1 MKTFRIKNR
10 NTGVKKLFAIA
21 LIMAVM
27 ITMIPTDTSAYT
39 DYPCTTNKA
48 DADLFP
54 FPYDMNVLS
63 QYLYG
68 SEKNLTGKVKSNY
81 FKRVPREWYARERP
95 SNLICVGIATVNKK
109 NRGGRTAA
117 PVYFYPGYTTKN
129 WHDQRI
135 ADLSKTVFAY
145 RGPGYPNSTN
155 QNIAFYC
162 AETTEFEILG
172 YNDQWV
178 AVWDVGGIDVGC
190 GLSTTCG
197 GIGTEQYGSW
207 KPAVYFIK
215 RSDVYIM
222 DSRNKDLNVPKVTA
236 SGTATCDIL
245 VKTTPASDKYVASGL
260 IKSNQLFQVT
270 NPTPIN
276 GHYQIYYRNGLY
288 YVNAR
293 WVNLKRADE
302 KRGEIA
308 YTAVVTSSDS
318 VDIKAS
324 PSDSASVVGAAKR
337 DFKVDVVKK
346 NAGNGYSQ
354 IWFNSKEC
362 YIKTKTL
369 GNFTGRISAKTI
381 SKLGK
386 AKGTL
391 FLNGPWSSY
400 GATAYSA
407 EAIKILKKYKMDESR
422 AYRKLKAANGSY
434 PMSDGDSGIV
444 YSKSKFVISKKYK
457 EYATIYKILYNG
469 MICYVP
475 IKSVE
480 HTKFNYYKTGKGK
493 VKTKSESKYLTITA
507 TRRAQKEANVETYK
521 IKGRYYFKLDDIANL
536 MSPSNK
542 SFKVAYKKNC
552 IVVNSMC
559 PYSGSASLKKGDG
572 KSHYAVPST
581 MSIIWDGKAI
591 GIPCYK
597 ISGKYYVNIHDIA
610 YMTDSE
616 IVDGSA
622 GGYVLGTTY
631 PNEVE
636 AYG

>member
-1 MKTFRIKNR
+1 MKAFLIKKGK
-10 NTGVKKLFAIA
+10 TGVKKLFAIT
-21 LIMAVM
+21 LIMAIM

-39 DYPCTTNKA
+39 DYPCMTDKA
-48 DADLFP
+48 DAELFP

-81 FKRVPREWYARERP
+81 FKRVPREWYARELP
-95 SNLICVGIATVNKK
+95 ASLTCVGIATVNKK

-117 PVYFYPGYTTKN
+117 PIYFYPGYTTKN

-135 ADLSKTVFAY
+135 TDLSKTVYAY
-145 RGPGYPNSTN
+145 RGPSYPDSTN

-162 AETTEFEILG
+162 AEGTEFEILG

-207 KPAVYFIK
+207 KPAVYFVK
-215 RSDVYIM
+215 RSDVYIQ

-236 SGTATCDIL
+236 SGTATCGIL
-245 VKTTPASDKYVASGL
+245 VKTTPASDKYVESGL
-260 IKSNQLFQVT
+260 IKSNQLFQIT
-270 NPTPIN
+270 NQTPIN

-288 YVNAR
+288 YVNAK

-302 KRGEIA
+302 KRSEIA
-308 YTAVVTSSDS
+308 YTAVVTGSDP

-324 PSDSASVVGAAKR
+324 PSDSASVVGAAKKN
-337 DFKVDVVKK
+337 FKVDVVKK
-346 NAGNGYSQ
+346 NAGNGYSE
-354 IWFNSKEC
+354 IWFNSKKC
-362 YIKTKTL
+362 YIKTKAL
-369 GNFTGRISAKTI
+369 KNFVAIVSAKTI

-386 AKGTL
+386 VKGILT
-391 FLNGPWSSY
+391 LNGAWSSY
-400 GATAYSA
+400 GATAYST
-407 EAIKILKKYKMDESR
+407 EAIKILKKYKMDEKS
-422 AYRKLKAANGSY
+422 AYRKLQAANGIY

-444 YSKSKFVISKKYK
+444 YGISKFIISKRYK
-457 EYATIYKILYNG
+457 EYATIYKVLYDG
-469 MICYVP
+469 KICYVP
-475 IKSVE
+475 IKNIE
-480 HTKFNYYKTGKGK
+480 HKKFNYYKTGKGK
-493 VKTKSESKYLTITA
+493 LKTKSESKYLTITA
-507 TRRAQKEANVETYK
+507 TKRAWKEANIETYK

-536 MSPSNK
+536 MSVSNK
-542 SFKVAYKKNC
+542 SFKVTYKNNC

-559 PYSGSASLKKGDG
+559 PYSGTAPLKKGDE

-581 MSIIWDGKAI
+581 MSIIWDGKTI

-597 ISGKYYVNIHDIA
+597 ISGKYYVSIHDIA